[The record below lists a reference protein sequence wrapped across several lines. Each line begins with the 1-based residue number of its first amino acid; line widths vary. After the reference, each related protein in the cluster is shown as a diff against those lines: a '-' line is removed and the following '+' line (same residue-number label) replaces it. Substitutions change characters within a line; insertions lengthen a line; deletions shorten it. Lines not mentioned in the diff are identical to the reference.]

1 MKPVVNVSIG
11 RTAFTLEQGAYD
23 LLRTYLDSL
32 ERHFAGNP
40 SGKEIMEEIEV
51 RIAELLLEKC
61 GGAGVVNEKMVR
73 EVCDTLGSVG
83 DITADKTA
91 DGDGG
96 QSDAP
101 DGDKRK
107 SADSDGGRKE
117 RKLYRNPDD
126 KILGGVC
133 SGLAAYFDKEPLLF
147 RLLAVA
153 LFLFFTLPSHGFGFW
168 IPLAAYIVFWFV
180 IPEARTVGER
190 YQMRGEKNT
199 LDSIME
205 NVGKG
210 AQEMGDAARKFN
222 SEHPDILR
230 TVMRA
235 VSIMVGSMFIIAS
248 CAALL
253 VLVLGLAGAAFALPV
268 SLQTLTATLLG
279 EGAALPATIAAVAA
293 VGIPVVALLYLG
305 IQMCFNFRQPRLHL
319 GFIFFLLW
327 IASVGTLA
335 WFFSRAAFDYE
346 SGERQFAEV
355 TVAPDSLGRAFEI
368 TLEGSERSYDYIY
381 IDADEDSYELFMADG
396 DTLFIYPEIKV
407 RRDPDADGIRI
418 RSGVIN
424 FDDKTREPD
433 FCSYSD
439 GTLVVEP
446 RVVDGSGRLGDAE
459 REITITLPD
468 HAKLQ
473 VNSPRYH
480 DFETRQHHTNIPML
494 R

>member
-1 MKPVVNVSIG
+1 MKPVVKVSIG

-61 GGAGVVNEKMVR
+61 GGAGVVNEKMVREVCDTLGSVGDITADKMVR

-235 VSIMVGSMFIIAS
+235 VSIVVGSMFIIAS

-327 IASVGTLA
+327 VASVGTLA

-459 REITITLPD
+459 REITITGS
-468 HAKLQ
+468 AT
-473 VNSPRYH
+473 PRG
-480 DFETRQHHTNIPML
+480 R
-494 R
+494 